1 MNKLTDN
8 IEKARAAS
16 RERLE
21 TAREIATEGS
31 LVAREKMSESKARA
45 AALLGEG
52 REKAAESVA
61 ATREAAKKAA
71 ALLGEGREKAVE
83 SVTATRDAAK
93 KAVAKSEET
102 LSNSPLAIVAGGA
115 ALGILVGML
124 LPKSKAEEKYVGG
137 AGRKI
142 NETAKTAYQA
152 AKDASRDQIGELGL
166 SNDNMRSQFKDLFG
180 KAIEA
185 AKTAMAAAQDA
196 VKEENQGK
204 K

>member
-8 IEKARAAS
+8 IDKARAAS

-21 TAREIATEGS
+21 TAREIASEGS

-61 ATREAAKKAA
+61 ATK
-71 ALLGEGREKAVE
+71 
-83 SVTATRDAAK
+83 DAAK

-102 LSNSPLAIVAGGA
+102 ISNSPLAIVAGGA
-115 ALGILVGML
+115 ALGILIGAL
-124 LPKSKAEEKYVGG
+124 LPKSKAEGKYVGG

-152 AKDASRDQIGELGL
+152 AKEASRDQIGEMGL
-166 SNDNMRSQFKDLFG
+166 SNDNMRAQFKDLFG

-196 VKEENQGK
+196 VKEDNQGK

>member
-8 IEKARAAS
+8 IDKARAAS

-21 TAREIATEGS
+21 TAKEIATES
-31 LVAREKMSESKARA
+31 TIVAREKMSESKAR
-45 AALLGEG
+45 
-52 REKAAESVA
+52 
-61 ATREAAKKAA
+61 AA

-102 LSNSPLAIVAGGA
+102 LTNSPLAIVAGGA
-115 ALGILVGML
+115 VLGILIGAL
-124 LPKSKAEEKYVGG
+124 LPKSKAEGKYVGG

-142 NETAKTAYQA
+142 NETARTAYQA

-166 SNDNMRSQFKDLFG
+166 SNDNMRAQFKDLFG

-185 AKTAMAAAQDA
+185 AKSAMAAAQDA
-196 VKEENQGK
+196 VKDEHQGK

>member
-8 IEKARAAS
+8 IDKARAAS

-21 TAREIATEGS
+21 TAKEIATEGS

-45 AALLGEG
+45 AAMLG
-52 REKAAESVA
+52 
-61 ATREAAKKAA
+61 
-71 ALLGEGREKAVE
+71 
-83 SVTATRDAAK
+83 TRDAAK

-102 LSNSPLAIVAGGA
+102 LTNSPLAIVAGGA
-115 ALGILVGML
+115 VLGILIGAL
-124 LPKSKAEEKYVGG
+124 LPKSKAEGRYVGG

-142 NETAKTAYQA
+142 NETARTAYQA

-166 SNDNMRSQFKDLFG
+166 SNDNMRAQFKDLFG

-196 VKEENQGK
+196 VKDEHQGK

>member
-8 IEKARAAS
+8 IDKARAAS

-21 TAREIATEGS
+21 SAREKATES
-31 LVAREKMSESKARA
+31 SAVAREKMSASKARA

-52 REKAAESVA
+52 REKAAERVA
-61 ATREAAKKAA
+61 ATRD
-71 ALLGEGREKAVE
+71 V
-83 SVTATRDAAK
+83 AK
-93 KAVAKSEET
+93 KAVEKSEET
-102 LSNSPLAIVAGGA
+102 ITNSPLAIVAGGA
-115 ALGILVGML
+115 ALGVLIGVL
-124 LPKSKAEEKYVGG
+124 LPKSKAEGKYVGA

-166 SNDNMRSQFKDLFG
+166 TNDNMREQFKDMFG

-196 VKEENQGK
+196 VKEEHQGK

>member
-8 IEKARAAS
+8 IDKARAAS

-45 AALLGEG
+45 AAMLGEG
-52 REKAAESVA
+52 REKAAESIA
-61 ATREAAKKAA
+61 ATK
-71 ALLGEGREKAVE
+71 
-83 SVTATRDAAK
+83 DAAK

-102 LSNSPLAIVAGGA
+102 ISNSPLAIVAGGA
-115 ALGILVGML
+115 ALGVLIGML
-124 LPKSKAEEKYVGG
+124 LPKSKTEEKYVGG
-137 AGRKI
+137 AGRKV

-166 SNDNMRSQFKDLFG
+166 SNDNMRAQFKDLFG

-185 AKTAMAAAQDA
+185 AKAAMTAAQDA
-196 VKEENQGK
+196 VKEEHQGK

>member
-8 IEKARAAS
+8 IDKARAAS

-21 TAREIATEGS
+21 TAKEKATETS
-31 LVAREKMSESKARA
+31 AMAREKMSESKARA
-45 AALLGEG
+45 AALLGDG

-61 ATREAAKKAA
+61 ATK
-71 ALLGEGREKAVE
+71 
-83 SVTATRDAAK
+83 DAAK
-93 KAVAKSEET
+93 KAIAKSEET
-102 LSNSPLAIVAGGA
+102 VSNSPLAIVAGGA
-115 ALGILVGML
+115 ALGILIGML
-124 LPKSKAEEKYVGG
+124 LPKSQAEGKYVGG

-152 AKDASRDQIGELGL
+152 AKEASRDQIGQLGF
-166 SNDNMRSQFKDLFG
+166 SNDNLREQFKDLFS

-185 AKTAMAAAQDA
+185 AKTAMVAAQDA
-196 VKEENQGK
+196 VKEDNQGK

>member
-8 IEKARAAS
+8 IDKARAAS

-21 TAREIATEGS
+21 TAKEIAAEGS

-61 ATREAAKKAA
+61 ATK
-71 ALLGEGREKAVE
+71 
-83 SVTATRDAAK
+83 DAAK

-102 LSNSPLAIVAGGA
+102 ISNSPLAIVAGGA
-115 ALGILVGML
+115 ALGILIGAL
-124 LPKSKAEEKYVGG
+124 LPKSKAEGKYVGG

-152 AKDASRDQIGELGL
+152 AKDASRDQIGEMGL
-166 SNDNMRSQFKDLFG
+166 SSDNMRAQFKDLFG

-196 VKEENQGK
+196 VKDEHQGK

>member
-8 IEKARAAS
+8 IDKARAAS

-21 TAREIATEGS
+21 SARDIASES
-31 LVAREKMSESKARA
+31 SVVAREKMSESKARA

-52 REKAAESVA
+52 REKAAERVA
-61 ATREAAKKAA
+61 ATKD
-71 ALLGEGREKAVE
+71 V
-83 SVTATRDAAK
+83 AK

-102 LSNSPLAIVAGGA
+102 ITNSPLAIVAGGA
-115 ALGILVGML
+115 ALGVLIGAL
-124 LPKSKAEEKYVGG
+124 LPKSKTEGKYVGG

-142 NETAKTAYQA
+142 NETAKTAYEA
-152 AKDASRDQIGELGL
+152 AKDASRDQISELGL
-166 SNDNMRSQFKDLFG
+166 TNDNMREQFKDMFG

-196 VKEENQGK
+196 VKEEHQGK

>member
-8 IEKARAAS
+8 IDKARAAS

-61 ATREAAKKAA
+61 ATK
-71 ALLGEGREKAVE
+71 
-83 SVTATRDAAK
+83 DAAK

-102 LSNSPLAIVAGGA
+102 ISNSPLAIVAGGA
-115 ALGILVGML
+115 ALGVLIGAL
-124 LPKSKAEEKYVGG
+124 LPKSKTEGKLVGG

-152 AKDASRDQIGELGL
+152 AKEASRDQIGELGL
-166 SNDNMRSQFKDLFG
+166 SNDNMRAQFKDLFG

-196 VKEENQGK
+196 VKDENQGK

>member
-1 MNKLTDN
+1 MSKLTDN
-8 IEKARAAS
+8 IDKARAAS
-16 RERLE
+16 RERFE
-21 TAREIATEGS
+21 TARDIASESTV
-31 LVAREKMSESKARA
+31 VAREKMSESKARA
-45 AALLGEG
+45 AALLGDG

-71 ALLGEGREKAVE
+71 AR
-83 SVTATRDAAK
+83 
-93 KAVAKSEET
+93 SEET
-102 LSNSPLAIVAGGA
+102 ITNSPLTIVAAGA
-115 ALGILVGML
+115 ALGVLVGAL
-124 LPKSKAEEKYVGG
+124 LPKSKTEGKFVGG

-152 AKDASRDQIGELGL
+152 AKDASRDQISELGL
-166 SNDNMRSQFKDLFG
+166 TNDNMREQFKDMFG

-196 VKEENQGK
+196 VKEDNQGK

>member
-1 MNKLTDN
+1 MSKLTDN
-8 IEKARAAS
+8 IDKARAAS
-16 RERLE
+16 RERFE
-21 TAREIATEGS
+21 TARDIANEGTV
-31 LVAREKMSESKARA
+31 VAREKMSESKARA
-45 AALLGEG
+45 AALLGDG

-71 ALLGEGREKAVE
+71 AR
-83 SVTATRDAAK
+83 
-93 KAVAKSEET
+93 SEET
-102 LSNSPLAIVAGGA
+102 ITNSPLTIVAAGA
-115 ALGILVGML
+115 ALGVLVGAL
-124 LPKSKAEEKYVGG
+124 LPKSKTEGKFVGG

-152 AKDASRDQIGELGL
+152 AKDASRDQISEMGL
-166 SNDNMRSQFKDLFG
+166 SNDNLRNQFKDMFG

-196 VKEENQGK
+196 VKEDNQGK

>member
-21 TAREIATEGS
+21 AAREIATEGS
-31 LVAREKMSESKARA
+31 AVAREKMSESKARA

-61 ATREAAKKAA
+61 ATRD
-71 ALLGEGREKAVE
+71 V
-83 SVTATRDAAK
+83 AK

-102 LSNSPLAIVAGGA
+102 ISNSPLAIVAGGA
-115 ALGILVGML
+115 ALGILIGAL
-124 LPKSKAEEKYVGG
+124 LPKSKAEGKYVGG
-137 AGRKI
+137 AGRKV
-142 NETAKTAYQA
+142 NETVKTAYEA
-152 AKDASRDQIGELGL
+152 AKDASRDQIAELGL
-166 SNDNMRSQFKDLFG
+166 SNDNLRSQIKDLLG
-180 KAIEA
+180 KAVEA
-185 AKTAMAAAQDA
+185 AKTAIAAAQDA
-196 VKEENQGK
+196 VKEEHQGK

>member
-8 IEKARAAS
+8 IDKARAAS

-21 TAREIATEGS
+21 SAREIATES
-31 LVAREKMSESKARA
+31 SVVAREKMSESKARA

-52 REKAAESVA
+52 REKAAERVA
-61 ATREAAKKAA
+61 ATKD
-71 ALLGEGREKAVE
+71 V
-83 SVTATRDAAK
+83 AK

-102 LSNSPLAIVAGGA
+102 ITNSPLAIVAGGA
-115 ALGILVGML
+115 ALGVLIGAL
-124 LPKSKAEEKYVGG
+124 LPKSKAEGKYVGG

-152 AKDASRDQIGELGL
+152 AKDASRDQISELGL
-166 SNDNMRSQFKDLFG
+166 TNDNMREQFKDMFG

-196 VKEENQGK
+196 VKEEHQGK

>member
-8 IEKARAAS
+8 IDKARAAS

-21 TAREIATEGS
+21 AAREIANEGS
-31 LVAREKMSESKARA
+31 LVAREKMSKSKARA

-61 ATREAAKKAA
+61 ATR
-71 ALLGEGREKAVE
+71 
-83 SVTATRDAAK
+83 DAAK

-102 LSNSPLAIVAGGA
+102 ITNSPLAIVAGGA
-115 ALGILVGML
+115 ALGVLIGVL
-124 LPKSKAEEKYVGG
+124 LPKSKAEGKWVGG

-152 AKDASRDQIGELGL
+152 AREASRDQIGELGL
-166 SNDNMRSQFKDLFG
+166 SNDNMRAQFKDLFG

-196 VKEENQGK
+196 VKDENQGK

>member
-8 IEKARAAS
+8 IDKARAAS

-21 TAREIATEGS
+21 TAKEKATETS
-31 LVAREKMSESKARA
+31 AIAREKMSESKARA
-45 AALLGEG
+45 AALLGDG

-61 ATREAAKKAA
+61 ATK
-71 ALLGEGREKAVE
+71 
-83 SVTATRDAAK
+83 DAAK
-93 KAVAKSEET
+93 KAIAKSEET
-102 LSNSPLAIVAGGA
+102 VSNSPLAIVAGGA
-115 ALGILVGML
+115 ALGILIGML
-124 LPKSKAEEKYVGG
+124 LPKSQAEGKYVGR

-152 AKDASRDQIGELGL
+152 AKEASRDQIGQLGF
-166 SNDNMRSQFKDLFG
+166 SNDNLREQFKDLFS

-196 VKEENQGK
+196 VKEDNQGK